1 MITWGISALSHDASI
16 TVVQDKEILFA
27 AHSERYSKKKN
38 DKFLN
43 LEIISEARKHGMPD
57 KVVWFE
63 KPILKKGRQALAG
76 EWNEVKA
83 ALPKE
88 YLRSAG
94 IIAPIEYVEHHAS
107 HAAGGYFTSGF
118 TDASILVV
126 DVIVEWFCHGG
137 KP

>member
-43 LEIISEARKHGMPD
+43 LEIISEARRHGMPD

-76 EWNEVKA
+76 EWDEVKA
-83 ALPKE
+83 MWNTCG
-88 YLRSAG
+88 R
-94 IIAPIEYVEHHAS
+94 
-107 HAAGGYFTSGF
+107 
-118 TDASILVV
+118 
-126 DVIVEWFCHGG
+126 
-137 KP
+137 